1 MRKIK
6 TLSAILFLGL
16 AATMFASSAA
26 AQENGNRDEN
36 GKVVRGPYL
45 TNKLG
50 DNWFIGIGGGF
61 NVFGDGGYSSAL
73 GGNLDATVGKWIT
86 PAVGARVGY
95 NGLTGS
101 MWSDSESALGRE
113 LNTDKNLYKQRFG
126 FSYLHADLLWNASHG
141 IGGYKETRLWN
152 FIPYLHTGI
161 AMTYNR
167 PGAEKF
173 FDREYVAGLGLL
185 NNVRLHKRIDLTLDL
200 RGILIRGAH
209 HATSG
214 MSAAIQASVGVSV
227 NLGKTNWTR
236 AANWHNPI
244 DTDKIA
250 AAEKTAADLTSANKA
265 LAADKEKLAKANQEL
280 ADANAE
286 LAKKAAETK
295 AALDEIGPASVY
307 FEIGQTT
314 LSAKEL
320 QHLDFYLLNVLPN
333 ISSEKVAVLTGC
345 ADSATGTLKRNKYL
359 SQKRVDYVK
368 NLLVEKYG
376 LEADRFQIRTK
387 VAEDG
392 EAAFNRAVIISFE

>member
-1 MRKIK
+1 M
-6 TLSAILFLGL
+6 
-16 AATMFASSAA
+16 
-26 AQENGNRDEN
+26 
-36 GKVVRGPYL
+36 
-45 TNKLG
+45 
-50 DNWFIGIGGGF
+50 
-61 NVFGDGGYSSAL
+61 
-73 GGNLDATVGKWIT
+73 
-86 PAVGARVGY
+86 
-95 NGLTGS
+95 
-101 MWSDSESALGRE
+101 
-113 LNTDKNLYKQRFG
+113 
-126 FSYLHADLLWNASHG
+126 
-141 IGGYKETRLWN
+141 
-152 FIPYLHTGI
+152 
-161 AMTYNR
+161 
-167 PGAEKF
+167 
-173 FDREYVAGLGLL
+173 
-185 NNVRLHKRIDLTLDL
+185 RLHKRIDLTLDL

-333 ISSEKVAVLTGC
+333 ISSEKVAILTGC

-376 LEADRFQIRTK
+376 LESDRFQIRTK